1 MKLTKNDIIA
11 GGGTLL
17 AMVLLCV
24 FLLCFGMSA
33 NTPLTEEGLS
43 VNFGMVELSQGLF
56 EPYSPQP
63 QPTPQPNPVPA
74 VTTPP
79 AQSETPAEQELITQ
93 DDEPSV
99 DLEAQAEAKRKAEE
113 ELRRHQEEERKRQE
127 QERQAEAIKSQVAN
141 AFGSQRGSESQNQG
155 FSDQGSGNQGQAQ
168 GNPESFNTSGAG
180 SGYGDFSLD
189 GRSHIGSLPRPS
201 FNIEAEGVVMVRIL
215 VDNEG
220 KVINASIDLEGT
232 DTDNIALRNA
242 ALAAAKQARF
252 NAINSKT
259 NQSGSITYR
268 FRLK

>member
-11 GGGTLL
+11 GGCTLL
-17 AMVLLCV
+17 AMALLCV

-33 NTPLTEEGLS
+33 NTPLSEEGLS
-43 VNFGMVELSQGLF
+43 VNFGTVELSQGLF

-63 QPTPQPNPVPA
+63 QPTPQPEPVPA

-79 AQSETPAEQELITQ
+79 SQSEIPAEQEMITQ
-93 DDEPSV
+93 DEEPSV
-99 DLEAQAEAKRKAEE
+99 DLEA
-113 ELRRHQEEERKRQE
+113 ERKRQE

-168 GNPESFNTSGAG
+168 GNPESFNASGAG

-215 VDNEG
+215 VDSEG

-242 ALAAAKQARF
+242 ALTAAKQARF